1 MVNAVGHATNLTRLQ
16 AQEQADGSSGTPP
29 NYEGRIGLDPILLD
43 VERLVTALVTGV
55 FELSNMRVHQNLLLH
70 HIGRSMAR
78 SAVLLRELCNMARRA
93 YRPAD
98 LLEISWRDLQWA
110 EIQRRASPSQREEL
124 PVREEVVED
133 DAGVIS
139 SVIVPTLAP
148 VTEDAMEEKAR
159 RHPAS
164 GPSPLCTT
172 TRKSPAAH
180 NGTVH
185 IHWTAPEPRE

>member
-1 MVNAVGHATNLTRLQ
+1 MVNAAGHVASLTRLQ
-16 AQEQADGSSGTPP
+16 VQEQAEDSSGAPP
-29 NYEGRIGLDPILLD
+29 GYEGRIGLDPILLD
-43 VERLVTALVTGV
+43 AERLVTALETGV

-78 SAVLLRELCNMARRA
+78 SAVLLQELCNMAGRA
-93 YRPAD
+93 YRPAN
-98 LLEISWRDLQWA
+98 LLEISWRDLRWV

-148 VTEDAMEEKAR
+148 VSE
-159 RHPAS
+159 
-164 GPSPLCTT
+164 PLY
-172 TRKSPAAH
+172 SS
-180 NGTVH
+180 
-185 IHWTAPEPRE
+185 APNVL